1 MKDQEY
7 KPAHI
12 LLVEDNEGDIL
23 LTKEA
28 FEECKVKTEIS
39 IAKNGKEALDFLFK
53 REGFEDA
60 KKPDLILLDINLP
73 IYSGH
78 EVLEKIKSS
87 PDLKKI
93 PIIILTTSTSRSDIA
108 KAYDHHCNSYV
119 NKPLE
124 VEEFMQAILKIEEFW
139 LQLTRLAD

>member
-1 MKDQEY
+1 MKL
-7 KPAHI
+7 AHI

-28 FEECKVKTEIS
+28 FLECKVKTEIS

-53 REGFEDA
+53 REGYEDA
-60 KKPDLILLDINLP
+60 VKPDLILLDINLP

-78 EVLEKIKSS
+78 EVLQQIKEA
-87 PDLKKI
+87 PELKKI
-93 PIIILTTSTSRSDIA
+93 PIIMLTTSSSQNDIS
-108 KAYDHHCNSYV
+108 KAYEHHCNSYV

-124 VEEFMQAILKIEEFW
+124 IEEFMQAILKIEEFW
-139 LQLTRLAD
+139 LQLTSLSE